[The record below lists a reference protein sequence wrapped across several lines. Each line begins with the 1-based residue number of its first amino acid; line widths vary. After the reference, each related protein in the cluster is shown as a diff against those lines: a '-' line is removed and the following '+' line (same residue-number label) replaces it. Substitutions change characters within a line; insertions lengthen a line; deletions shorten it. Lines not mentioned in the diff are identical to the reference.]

1 MVVNNLQNKNH
12 NQRNKKKKRIVFIC
26 SFGLMFILSSLL
38 LHFFSWKKMGP
49 LPWSVIGRYSWA
61 LVLCSLIFA
70 FYVVIEIFDDIN

>member
-38 LHFFSWKKMGP
+38 LHYFFLGKKWDHFHG
-49 LPWSVIGRYSWA
+49 V
-61 LVLCSLIFA
+61 
-70 FYVVIEIFDDIN
+70 